1 MDLKGLP
8 RITPNLPD
16 LEKGKRMLA
25 RVLRKRQYPEPVAAW
40 RAAPETALCSLDS
53 EAKIAYI
60 DALLPLIRRGRT
72 LDSLRLRRLYQLF
85 VFMEMPAESRSAAL
99 SALHTRL
106 RLEPPEL
113 PVFSDLDVR
122 KSLVTEAVA
131 MAGRSPSSEVNSYL
145 ERLRNHLQIRAS
157 AETHWGPFF
166 EKLTD
171 AENRV
176 AAILGKRGHIVSID
190 DRKLEILKKAIAAI
204 GVPAALIFP
213 FGTVGLTVEGITTG
227 LVALGGGFLLPAG
240 AAMVAGMGVV
250 VAVGVSSKKILDMI
264 WPTTGADKASIDIE
278 RLNADADRIQHLL
291 DDAVEDEAKLV
302 AARAEITRII
312 NKMLPMSDAERAKIK
327 AAFEHAQTLGQR
339 YLDYLTQD
347 RANLERN
354 NQLGADE
361 LAALL
366 TLDTPALASS

>member
-1 MDLKGLP
+1 MKGSP

-25 RVLRKRQYPEPVAAW
+25 RVLRKRDYPEPVAAW
-40 RAAPETALCSLDS
+40 RAAPEAALRSLDS
-53 EAKIAYI
+53 DAKTAYI
-60 DALLPLIRRGRT
+60 EALLPLIRNGRT
-72 LDSLRLRRLYQLF
+72 LDGRRVRRLYQLF
-85 VFMEMPAESRSAAL
+85 VFMEMPAGGRSAAL

-106 RLEPPEL
+106 RLEPPAL
-113 PVFSDLDVR
+113 PMFTDSSVR
-122 KSLVTEAVA
+122 QSLVTEAVA
-131 MAGRSPSSEVNSYL
+131 IAGRAPSPEVKAYL
-145 ERLRNHLQIRAS
+145 ERLRAHLQVKPS

-166 EKLTD
+166 ENLTD

-176 AAILGKRGHIVSID
+176 AAILGKRGHIVGLD
-190 DRKLEILKKAIAAI
+190 DRKLEIFKKAVAAI

-264 WPTTGADKASIDIE
+264 WPTTGADKASVDIE
-278 RLNADADRIQHLL
+278 RLNADAERIQHLL
-291 DDAVEDEAKLV
+291 NDAVADEAKLA
-302 AARAEITRII
+302 AARAEITRIV
-312 NKMLPMSDAERAKIK
+312 NKMLPLTEPERAKMK
-327 AAFEHAQTLGQR
+327 AAFEHSQALGQR

-347 RANLERN
+347 CANLERN

-366 TLDTPALASS
+366 TLDTPAIAGT

>member
-1 MDLKGLP
+1 MRGLS

-25 RVLRKRQYPEPVAAW
+25 RVLRKREYPEPVAAW
-40 RAAPETALCSLDS
+40 RAAPEAALRSLDLG
-53 EAKIAYI
+53 AKAAYI
-60 DALLPLIRRGRT
+60 DALLPLIRHGRA
-72 LDSLRLRRLYQLF
+72 LDSRRLRRLYQLF
-85 VFMEMPAESRSAAL
+85 AFMETAAEARAAAL

-106 RLEPPEL
+106 RLEPLAL
-113 PVFSDLDVR
+113 PIFSDAHISR
-122 KSLVTEAVA
+122 SLVTEAVA
-131 MAGRSPSSEVNSYL
+131 MAGRSPSPEVKAYL
-145 ERLRNHLQIRAS
+145 ERLRAHLHVKPS

-176 AAILGKRGHIVSID
+176 AAILGKRGHIVGLD
-190 DRKLEILKKAIAAI
+190 DRKLEIFKKAVAAI
-204 GVPAALIFP
+204 GVPVALIFP

-227 LVALGGGFLLPAG
+227 LVALGGGFMLPAG

-264 WPTTGADKASIDIE
+264 WPTTGADKTSIDIE
-278 RLNADADRIQHLL
+278 RLNADAERIQHLL
-291 DDAVEDEAKLV
+291 DDAVADEAKLI

-312 NKMLPMSDAERAKIK
+312 NKMLPMTEPERAKMK
-327 AAFEHAQTLGQR
+327 AALEHAQALGQR
-339 YLDYLTQD
+339 YLDYLTRD
-347 RANLERN
+347 RENLERE

-361 LAALL
+361 LTALL
-366 TLDTPALASS
+366 ALDTPAIALS